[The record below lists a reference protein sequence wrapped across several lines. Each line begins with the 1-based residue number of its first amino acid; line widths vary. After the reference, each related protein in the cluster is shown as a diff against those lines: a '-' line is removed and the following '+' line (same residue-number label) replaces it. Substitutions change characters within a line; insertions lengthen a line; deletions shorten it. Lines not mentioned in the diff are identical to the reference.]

1 LKDKVGDMLVPGD
14 MGTWPDVRNRLNR
27 LLRGWSAYFSYGTR
41 LQAYRAVDHH
51 VYESVRHFLARRH
64 KEPGRG
70 TRRFSHEYVFGDG
83 GVMRLRHAHIG
94 PPPKAV
100 R

>member
-1 LKDKVGDMLVPGD
+1 
-14 MGTWPDVRNRLNR
+14 MGTWPDIRNRLNR

-51 VYESVRHFLARRH
+51 VYESVRHFLVRRH
-64 KEPGRG
+64 HVPGRG
-70 TRRFSHEYVFGDG
+70 NRRFSYDYVYGDG
-83 GVMRLRHAHIG
+83 GVMRLRNAHIG